1 MLDHRG
7 KVKFALFCAKQVLGL
22 TKDKR
27 VYDAVAVVERWLEG
41 RAKADEC
48 RAAAYAAYAA
58 AAAADAAANAAYAA
72 AYAAN
77 AAYAADAAAYA
88 ADAAAYAAAAADYAA
103 DYAAY
108 DKENT
113 KDKQTA
119 YLKELTIDALPE
131 DLKGCWLV
139 VASL

>member
-1 MLDHRG
+1 MRSWDDALAVPFTWENRRVFLDMLDHRG
-7 KVKFALFCAKQVLGL
+7 KVKFALFCSKQVLGL

-27 VYDAVAVVERWLEG
+27 VYDAIEVVERWLEG
-41 RAKADEC
+41 SAEADEC
-48 RAAAYAAYAA
+48 RVAAD
-58 AAAADAAANAAYAA
+58 AAADAAY
-72 AYAAN
+72 
-77 AAYAADAAAYA
+77 
-88 ADAAAYAAAAADYAA
+88 DAAAYAAAAA